1 MTLLTRLVEMIWWMM
16 LRWLRPSPDSMVL
29 RTAPISTPRW
39 VSALAAMPS
48 STRRRPSSRC
58 SVPMYEWCE
67 RSASS
72 WASVSTFFAR
82 SVNRSN
88 GYKVASVLRP
98 APPEEGRGQYGA
110 CSDLP
115 HYAHQGVSVLMGIG
129 RCAHPV
135 TGAGCEA
142 APGPG
147 HAQPSAG

>member
-1 MTLLTRLVEMIWWMM
+1 MTFFTREVGMICWMM
-16 LRWLRPSPDSMVL
+16 IRSLRPSTDSMVL
-29 RTAPISTPRW
+29 RTLLISTPRL
-39 VSALAAMPS
+39 VKTFAARPS
-48 STRRRPSSRC
+48 PSRRRPSRRC

-115 HYAHQGVSVLMGIG
+115 HYAHQGLAVLMGIG
-129 RCAHPV
+129 RRADPV